1 MEIGLGVSMTPTTIR
16 MVLVEGERADGVIV
30 DQDVIDLTAVDGA
43 VPSSASERVIAAVLG
58 TQESAI
64 AAGHR
69 LVSTGVTWSD
79 RTEAALLRDAVTARG
94 IDDVMLVSQL
104 HAAGALAQAAG
115 RLVGDDRTALLFVER
130 DTATLSVVDS
140 ADGSIVQV
148 LSRSL
153 HSADAMAVLA
163 EMVTSLDVHDARSQG
178 MFVVGSGVDVTAVT
192 SHLQSVAGMPVSA
205 PDWPELALA
214 RGAALAAAHA
224 PRFDASTVGLAYSKE
239 PEDATTAGAAYSVSP
254 AGDAGASL
262 DGADIASCDDG
273 RDGREPFLLVGS
285 SLAGIFGVGV
295 MALVIALVVNISS
308 TADQRL
314 GSGQVAVHP
323 STAAPAPPAGQNA
336 QPANPSR
343 YPSPSRR
350 PRRRL
355 VRRRQRCPR
364 FHPRRRR
371 RCRRLRPRRRCCHR
385 GPHRSVRRQRL
396 RRRSS
401 SCRCRGFRRLRFF
414 GRKHRNGRKRGTG
427 IAYGDVETTSK
438 PLMVAAVRKPGAAD
452 DAGEPDANAQTTAG
466 FTRAAKCTGIKVNV
480 YLAVSDGV
488 VPQPDRSGWF
498 VGCGVNRVHGF
509 CGGGVARNKTAAVRT
524 TPAAIGAD
532 VVVGEGGDDVPD
544 RERPRPH
551 RVRGRIICRH
561 NLVTRCPDLR
571 SSHRPGRAAR
581 PSTNISDKTSIRFC
595 TNWPAQQQ
603 ILQTRISPKPAG

>member
-1 MEIGLGVSMTPTTIR
+1 MRYREEFGGAVEIGLGVSMTPTTIR

-214 RGAALAAAHA
+214 RGAALAAAQA

-254 AGDAGASL
+254 AGDAGTSL

-295 MALVIALVVNISS
+295 MALVIALVVNISP
-308 TADQRL
+308 TADQRP
-314 GSGQVAVHP
+314 GPGRVAVHP

-336 QPANPSR
+336 QPANPL
-343 YPSPSRR
+343 PVPEPLPAPALAASPPPTALPKVS
-350 PRRRL
+350 PAPAAL
-355 VRRRQRCPR
+355 PEAPPPPAVLPQGPA
-364 FHPRRRR
+364 PVGPPPAAPVPIIQLPVPGLPPITI
-371 RCRRLRPRRRCCHR
+371 LRPQTPQWLQPWHGHR
-385 GPHRSVRRQRL
+385 L
-396 RRRSS
+396 W
-401 SCRCRGFRRLRFF
+401 
-414 GRKHRNGRKRGTG
+414 GR
-427 IAYGDVETTSK
+427 
-438 PLMVAAVRKPGAAD
+438 
-452 DAGEPDANAQTTAG
+452 
-466 FTRAAKCTGIKVNV
+466 
-480 YLAVSDGV
+480 
-488 VPQPDRSGWF
+488 
-498 VGCGVNRVHGF
+498 
-509 CGGGVARNKTAAVRT
+509 
-524 TPAAIGAD
+524 
-532 VVVGEGGDDVPD
+532 GDD
-544 RERPRPH
+544 
-551 RVRGRIICRH
+551 
-561 NLVTRCPDLR
+561 
-571 SSHRPGRAAR
+571 
-581 PSTNISDKTSIRFC
+581 
-595 TNWPAQQQ
+595 
-603 ILQTRISPKPAG
+603 